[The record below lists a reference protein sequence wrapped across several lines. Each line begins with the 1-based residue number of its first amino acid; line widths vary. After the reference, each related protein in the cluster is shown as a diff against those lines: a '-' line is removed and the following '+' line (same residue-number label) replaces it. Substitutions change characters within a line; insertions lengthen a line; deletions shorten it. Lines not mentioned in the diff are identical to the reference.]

1 MSTTA
6 QKLPLSVAEPLAMKI
21 QSALH
26 DVCEKIA
33 VVGSV
38 RRRKDHVGDIEL
50 LCVPRFEDPPR
61 DLFGHPSGPAVSL
74 LDQRLDQL
82 KAEGR
87 LKPGR
92 GEGAK
97 QKSYELGAMPGVVVE
112 LYVCDAQCWGVHEAI
127 RTGPAEFAK
136 KLVTPVQ
143 HEGLLPAG
151 HQIQGGFRLFRHGEF
166 VPTPTE
172 SDFFQAIG
180 LGGWIAPEHRD
191 TPKASE

>member
-6 QKLPLSVAEPLAMKI
+6 QKLPLHVAEPLAMKI

-38 RRRKDHVGDIEL
+38 RRRKAPVGDIEL

-112 LYVCDAQCWGVHEAI
+112 LYVCDAQCWGVHQAI
-127 RTGPAEFAK
+127 RTGPAELSRQ
-136 KLVTPVQ
+136 LVTPRSRG
-143 HEGLLPAG
+143 GLLEDGFAIA
-151 HQIQGGFRLFRHGEF
+151 HGFRLYGPNGDFI
-166 VPTPTE
+166 PTHTE
-172 SDFFQAIG
+172 VRFFQAIG
-180 LGGWIAPEHRD
+180 LSWTPPEKR
-191 TPKASE
+191 